1 MELKPLGNRVVVRRV
16 ENDEKT
22 TSGLYIPDIAQE
34 KPMEGV
40 VLAAGPGAYNDKG
53 ERNPMHVSEGDRV
66 VFGKWAGDEVTVD
79 NEELLII
86 TEDDIIGILK

>member
-1 MELKPLGNRVVVRRV
+1 MELKPLGNRVVVRRI

-22 TSGLYIPDIAQE
+22 ISGIYIPDIAQE

-40 VLAAGPGAYNDKG
+40 VLAIGPGAYNDKG
-53 ERNPMHVSEGDRV
+53 ERNPMHVREGDRV
-66 VFGKWAGDEVTVD
+66 VFGKWSGGEITVD

>member
-53 ERNPMHVSEGDRV
+53 ERNPFLVCS
-66 VFGKWAGDEVTVD
+66 
-79 NEELLII
+79 
-86 TEDDIIGILK
+86 